1 MTLAPLPH
9 AFIFYDHSSL
19 LDALVTELP
28 GVAEVPAMVR
38 VLFWL
43 VAIGGHGALDESW
56 LHVLPVCYQLII
68 CPDAKLHF
76 SLLTIKKIMLVA
88 RVIWAIM
95 RVILAI
101 WKFLFR

>member
-9 AFIFYDHSSL
+9 ALIFYDHSSL
-19 LDALVTELP
+19 LDAPVTELP
-28 GVAEVPAMVR
+28 DVAEVPAMVR

-43 VAIGGHGALDESW
+43 VAICGHGALDESG
-56 LHVLPVCYQLII
+56 LQVLPLRYQLII

-88 RVIWAIM
+88 WYIRAIM
-95 RVILAI
+95 RIILAV
-101 WKFLFR
+101 WKFIVR